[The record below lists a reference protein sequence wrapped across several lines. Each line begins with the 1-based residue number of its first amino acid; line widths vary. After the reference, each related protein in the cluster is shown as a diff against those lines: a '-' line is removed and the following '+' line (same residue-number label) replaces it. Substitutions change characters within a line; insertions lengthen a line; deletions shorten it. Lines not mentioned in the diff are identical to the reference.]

1 MLLDNIY
8 RHACTLGRKPALI
21 GEGERILW
29 ADLWPMAASLAARLR
44 RQGREPVAVAGERA
58 PWVPAAFLACL
69 IAGRPY
75 LPCPPSLPPG
85 RRAAMLERTGAQLLD
100 RAEAERAFAAG
111 EPCIPLEEP
120 GQLAYVLFTSGSTGV
135 PKQVAISLAN
145 LEHFVSWAGGL
156 PGLGGAAQGVVAG
169 QAAYTFDLSVADL
182 YLALSQGGTHLAL
195 SAEERTQPAALFRRL
210 EETSP
215 RLLVATPS
223 LLRLCLLE
231 REFARPMLPDLEAI
245 FSCGEVLP
253 PRTARQLLERF
264 HGLRL
269 YNAYGPT
276 ECTCAVCAAEITP
289 ELCAGPLPVGTLSG
303 AAVEISVEDG
313 EIVLRGP
320 SVAPAWGGVYP
331 TGDLGHIRD
340 GALYWEGR
348 RDFQF
353 KYKGYRIDP
362 SEIVAALEGLE
373 GVERA
378 AVLPRRDGS
387 GQVRGITAF
396 VEGCGEGEQLARA
409 LRTKLSGYMVPGQWC
424 FLPRLPLNGN
434 GKCDRK
440 ALEVLLDGGTDSAAC
455 GPGLRDPGGTHPGGG
470 SAGAGLSGLSG
481 SD

>member
-253 PRTARQLLERF
+253 PRTARQF
-264 HGLRL
+264 I
-269 YNAYGPT
+269 AS
-276 ECTCAVCAAEITP
+276 
-289 ELCAGPLPVGTLSG
+289 LS
-303 AAVEISVEDG
+303 
-313 EIVLRGP
+313 L
-320 SVAPAWGGVYP
+320 
-331 TGDLGHIRD
+331 
-340 GALYWEGR
+340 
-348 RDFQF
+348 
-353 KYKGYRIDP
+353 
-362 SEIVAALEGLE
+362 
-373 GVERA
+373 
-378 AVLPRRDGS
+378 
-387 GQVRGITAF
+387 
-396 VEGCGEGEQLARA
+396 
-409 LRTKLSGYMVPGQWC
+409 
-424 FLPRLPLNGN
+424 
-434 GKCDRK
+434 
-440 ALEVLLDGGTDSAAC
+440 
-455 GPGLRDPGGTHPGGG
+455 
-470 SAGAGLSGLSG
+470 
-481 SD
+481 